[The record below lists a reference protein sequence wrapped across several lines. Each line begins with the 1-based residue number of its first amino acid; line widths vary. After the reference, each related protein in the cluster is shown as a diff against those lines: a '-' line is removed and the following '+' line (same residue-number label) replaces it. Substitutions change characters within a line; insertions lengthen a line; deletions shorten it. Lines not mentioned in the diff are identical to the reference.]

1 MQQQPDPDE
10 LRRRQQAL
18 IRRRCAALGRVHHLE
33 NELDIVA
40 CALDRV
46 EGGLMARPTLFSTSV
61 IPFRKSRGLQR
72 LKS

>member
-1 MQQQPDPDE
+1 MQQHPDE

-18 IRRRCAALGRVHHLE
+18 IRRRRAALGRLHYLE
-33 NELDIVA
+33 DQLDIIA

-46 EGGLMARPTLFSTSV
+46 DGGLLARPTLLSGV